1 MAKRKSPSELAAE
14 LAASTAAA
22 RDYHAEARKLLK
34 KGAVSVPELA
44 KALGLPESLAQALV
58 NDIAHGGHNVV
69 TAGERYTITSNMPSA
84 KIYGPHM
91 TLDTDADGWIAFGAC
106 GDTHLASRYE
116 RLDVLEELYDEY
128 ARAGLHHVFHTGNW
142 IDGEHPRNAPSH
154 ELLAHGVTGQCEYLA
169 AHYPRRDGIT
179 TYAVAGDDHE
189 GWFAQREGLDIGK
202 TAEDTMRRAGR
213 EDWVNMGYQA
223 AHVELRN
230 AKTGKSCVM
239 LVEHPG
245 GGSSYA
251 DSYSIQKIIESLD
264 GGEKPAI
271 ALFGHYH
278 KLMMGEYRGCWYFQ
292 TGCTKD
298 RDSFARKKKLRYTRG
313 GWIIRVHLDKSGA
326 IDAIEPRAFRWF
338 NKGYQQDAIG
348 LNPKKAKVGRTP

>member
-1 MAKRKSPSELAAE
+1 MAKDPKKLAQE
-14 LAASTAAA
+14 DAAHHH
-22 RDYHAEARKLLK
+22 RDYHTEVRALLK
-34 KGAVSVPELA
+34 KGGVTIAEVA
-44 KALGLPESLAQALV
+44 KATGLPESLAKAV
-58 NDIAHGGHNVV
+58 ITDIQHGGHNVQMV
-69 TAGERYTITSNMPSA
+69 GERITITNVMPAA
-84 KIYGPHM
+84 KIDGAHM
-91 TLDTDADGWIAFGAC
+91 TLDADDDGWIAFGAC

-116 RLDVLEELYDEY
+116 RLDVLEGLYDEF
-128 ARAGLHHVFHTGNW
+128 ARAGVHHVLHTGNW

-154 ELLAHGVTGQCEYLA
+154 ELLAHGLTGQCEYLA
-169 AHYPRRDGIT
+169 DHYPRRDGIT

-189 GWFAQREGLDIGK
+189 GWFQQREGIDVGRY
-202 TAEDTMRRAGR
+202 AEAVMRDYGRA
-213 EDWVNMGYQA
+213 DWKNLGYQA
-223 AHVELRN
+223 AHVLLKN
-230 AKTGKSCVM
+230 KAGKSCVM

-313 GWIIRVHLDKSGA
+313 GWVIRVHLDKHGA

-338 NKGYQQDAIG
+338 NTGYTQGANE
-348 LNPKKAKVGRTP
+348 LKPRKPKVSRTP